1 MRRVWLLASLLAAAA
16 GNLCANGA
24 LTLTCSLNV
33 IGIPGPFSGLGS
45 VGANGC
51 FSTSFSNVTG
61 LDSLNWGAPAES
73 SGPSGLGSAL
83 SGNSFSVTTTTPVQT
98 GTVTQD
104 NEQVTIL
111 LAPGYSSPPTTVT
124 RADDFYWQWTGAAW
138 VSGSDLS
145 TPLTSFAGHFN
156 SASSAS
162 LAAASPTNDD
172 QLLESSSGA
181 PLKLEFLGPP
191 AFGVWFQ
198 IASLSGTN
206 SLFVAKVQAF
216 DSSGNPIGSYQLT
229 ESGSYGS
236 GGVCGSLERNHPV
249 ACNDAPYVG
258 FYDPEGRISSI
269 YVSVFD
275 PSNLTTPIGFA
286 IDSLLDDD
294 PVPEPAMVLMIG
306 GGLAAIAL
314 YGRKRRA
321 RSE

>member
-61 LDSLNWGAPAES
+61 LDSLNWGAPTAS
-73 SGPSGLGSAL
+73 SGPSGLGPAL

-98 GTVTQD
+98 RTATQD
-104 NEQVTIL
+104 NAQVAI
-111 LAPGYSSPPTTVT
+111 YSSTSSTVT
-124 RADDFYWQWTGAAW
+124 RADDFYWQWTGSAW
-138 VSGSDLS
+138 VSGSNLS

-156 SASSAS
+156 SASSTS

-172 QLLESSSGA
+172 QLLKSSSGA
-181 PLKLEFLGPP
+181 PLQLELLGYR

-198 IASLSGTN
+198 IASLSGTD
-206 SLFVAKVQAF
+206 SLFVAKVQTF
-216 DSSGNPIGSYQLT
+216 DSSGNPIGSYQLN

-236 GGVCGSLERNHPV
+236 GGVCGALEANHPV

-258 FYDPEGRISSI
+258 FYDPEGRISSV

-286 IDSLLDDD
+286 IDSWQLDDD
-294 PVPEPAMVLMIG
+294 PIPEPAMVLMIG

-321 RSE
+321 RSG